1 MSQSQ
6 ENLRTLTDRPYFI
19 GPFQPRL
26 GVQQGISG
34 KQKDASGKQKGNPRK
49 KRALMENERPTLEKW
64 AILEIKGNF
73 REVKRHIHM
82 TTREQQPPGH
92 VLMFQATIKF

>member
-1 MSQSQ
+1 
-6 ENLRTLTDRPYFI
+6 
-19 GPFQPRL
+19 
-26 GVQQGISG
+26 
-34 KQKDASGKQKGNPRK
+34 
-49 KRALMENERPTLEKW
+49 MENERPTLEKW

-92 VLMFQATIKF
+92 VLMFQATIKFYKFF